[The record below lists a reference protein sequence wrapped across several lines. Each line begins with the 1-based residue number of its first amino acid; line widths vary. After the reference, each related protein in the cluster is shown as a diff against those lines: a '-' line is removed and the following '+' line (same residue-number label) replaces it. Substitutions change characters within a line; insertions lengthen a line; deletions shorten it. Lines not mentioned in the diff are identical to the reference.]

1 MRLRKPGNFDVKH
14 CTGAPRPNGALA
26 HIRIRRFFVT
36 PPGNCNTSFVAR
48 CATVS
53 APGSPRPD
61 GAPAHIRIRRSFVTP
76 QWSRGWFPPRQ
87 LQHKFRGALCHSLR
101 PTIPYLTHAPFLD
114 FSGMQ
119 ARGGVLRSVPH
130 TPFPHPPARP
140 RLWRA
145 RAQHSY
151 MAVGYYCRI
160 ARTPGWPPGGRL
172 PKSLR
177 RDQLYTIDPKSS
189 RTLLFFKETS

>member
-14 CTGAPRPNGALA
+14 CTGAPRPNGAPA
-26 HIRIRRFFVT
+26 HIRIRRSFVT
-36 PPGNCNTSFVAR
+36 PPRKCTTSFVAR

-53 APGSPRPD
+53 APGSPRPN

-87 LQHKFRGALCHSLR
+87 LQHKFRGAFSLR
-101 PTIPYLTHAPFLD
+101 PTIPYLAHSPCLVFA
-114 FSGMQ
+114 GMQ

-130 TPFPHPPARP
+130 APLPHPPARP
-140 RLWRA
+140 RLRRV

-177 RDQLYTIDPKSS
+177 RDQLYTIDPKRS
-189 RTLLFFKETS
+189 RTLLF